1 MISLANKQTERFE
14 YSVIKGTPFLTTSLS
29 GQETYYLCSL
39 FWLSTA
45 GLQKLLRCSS
55 LKRHPI
61 VNLQMPWVRNSDKVQ
76 LGDSFVPSAIEGFA
90 WWHSTLRVWTVHN
103 SSLMLLDRDGEKGE
117 LSGIC
122 QQKFPLK
129 ASLRWQCQRR
139 WTSCIKTLSS
149 QKRILRNRKEKPRDK

>member
-14 YSVIKGTPFLTTSLS
+14 YSVIKGTPFLPTSLP

-55 LKRHPI
+55 LKRQPI
-61 VNLQMPWVRNSDKVQ
+61 VRSPDVMAQKFM
-76 LGDSFVPSAIEGFA
+76 GDSFVPSATEGFA
-90 WWHSTLRVWTVHN
+90 WWHSTLRVWRVHN
-103 SSLMLLDRDGEKGE
+103 SSLILLDRDGKKHE
-117 LSGIC
+117 LSRIC

-129 ASLRWQCQRR
+129 ASLGWQCQRR
-139 WTSCIKTLSS
+139 WTSYIKTLRS
-149 QKRILRNRKEKPRDK
+149 QKRILRDRKEKPRDK